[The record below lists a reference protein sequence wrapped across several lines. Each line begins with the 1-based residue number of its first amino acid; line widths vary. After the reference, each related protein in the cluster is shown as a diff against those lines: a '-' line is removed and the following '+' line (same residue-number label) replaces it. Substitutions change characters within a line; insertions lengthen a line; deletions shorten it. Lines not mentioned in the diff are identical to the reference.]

1 MKELVNKIETIVG
14 PENVL
19 ANESDLLA
27 YEFDGLTLFS
37 GCPLAVALPKTTKEI
52 PSIVRLCREAKQ
64 NQLDAIDARIEELTK
79 YRTSLYAELKRFE
92 PANSV
97 NEKPGSDLDA
107 MDGGTHDG

>member
-1 MKELVNKIETIVG
+1 MLQSHYSLFDSFFAPTRVLVVSE
-14 PENVL
+14 E
-19 ANESDLLA
+19 
-27 YEFDGLTLFS
+27 
-37 GCPLAVALPKTTKEI
+37 
-52 PSIVRLCREAKQ
+52 RLQQAEREAKQ
-64 NQLDAIDARIEELTK
+64 NQLDAIDARIDELTK